1 MPPLPSNEADRL
13 KALERYHILDTL
25 PEKAFDD
32 LTKMAAYICDAPIAL
47 ISLLDATRQ
56 WFKSKV
62 GIDATQTPKEQAFCA
77 HAILKPDQVLMVPNA
92 LDDERFAQNPLVT
105 SEPNIRFYAGTPLV
119 TPDGFAL
126 GTLCVI
132 DQVPRQLTPEQIEA
146 LEALGRQVIAQI
158 ELRLNV
164 DKLERQ
170 MQALQKAENNYRSI
184 FENAVEGI
192 YQTTPDEH
200 YISANPALARIYGY
214 NSPAELI
221 ASVT

>member
-1 MPPLPSNEADRL
+1 
-13 KALERYHILDTL
+13 
-25 PEKAFDD
+25 
-32 LTKMAAYICDAPIAL
+32 
-47 ISLLDATRQ
+47 
-56 WFKSKV
+56 
-62 GIDATQTPKEQAFCA
+62 
-77 HAILKPDQVLMVPNA
+77 MVPNA

-105 SEPNIRFYAGTPLV
+105 SDPNIRFYAGTPLV
-119 TPDGFAL
+119 TPDGFPL

-170 MQALQKAENNYRSI
+170 MHALQEAENNYRSI

-192 YQTTPDEH
+192 YQITPDGER
-200 YISANPALARIYGY
+200 YISANPALARIYGKPG
-214 NSPAELI
+214 SR
-221 ASVT
+221 